1 MNKMLTPRQL
11 LEKIPDA
18 EPAETVIA
26 VEADIA
32 LEGTLL
38 NKLVDV
44 LTEDTSIAGLEVV
57 TADDTPLGIIP
68 IDSFLDYVDSQSYG
82 TGSMGG
88 LVNQLEG
95 VPVLP
100 MFQCAIHQPP
110 YRRLV
115 GIQRSEPPRC
125 RMCGEPMQFVEG
137 V

>member
-38 NKLVDV
+38 NKLIVV
-44 LTEDTSIAGLEVV
+44 LTEDTSIAGLEIV
-57 TADDTPLGIIP
+57 TADDTSLGIIP
-68 IDSFLDYVDSQSYG
+68 IDAFLDYVDSQSYG

-88 LVNQLEG
+88 LIGQLEG
-95 VPVLP
+95 DPVLP
-100 MFQCAIHQPP
+100 MFQCTIHQPP

-115 GIQRSEPPRC
+115 GIQRPEPPCC
-125 RMCGEPMQFVEG
+125 RICGKPMQLVEDA
-137 V
+137 